1 MAITRKSAAA
11 VILAAILIQKS
22 KKRRN
27 QKRLWVKEWIRRREI
42 ENSAQNLIRDLRNE
56 GDNTFKQFFR
66 ISPEQFNLL
75 LEMIRPIVSK
85 RDTNMRKAISV
96 ETKLAITLR
105 YLSSGDSYRSLAL
118 LFRVPHNT
126 TSGIVPA
133 TCRAIHMVLC
143 QDYLKVGKV
152 FINN

>member
-66 ISPEQFNLL
+66 ISPEQFNLF

-126 TSGIVPA
+126 TSGNSYGTLPFGY
-133 TCRAIHMVLC
+133 LC
-143 QDYLKVGKV
+143 TT
-152 FINN
+152 